1 MIVATV
7 DFQNVSKR
15 YPDGTLALRN
25 FDLNIND
32 GELIVLVGPSGC
44 GKSTALRLLAGLEDV
59 TQGEILIDGKV
70 KNNCTPQQ
78 RNIAMVFQN
87 YALYPHMTV
96 RQNLEFPLRMA
107 KVVKEERARKIEEIA
122 RMLNLVD
129 QLDRKPAQ
137 LSGGQRQR
145 VAMGRALVRNPTVF
159 LLDEPLSNLDAK
171 QRAQIRAEISLLQK
185 KLGKTTMYV
194 THDQVEAMT
203 LGDRVAVLEEGELHQ
218 IDTPF
223 ELYAKPSSTFVAR
236 FIGSPGMNILPA
248 QITVNDAG
256 QIHVQFSSY
265 EVLLAGEK
273 YQKFSSLLSTQ
284 KIQLGFRPESVH
296 TMPMSDDFEF
306 CVNVIATEFL
316 GHETLVYFHLDER
329 EYAQPLIARLTGR
342 FLLAENKVTLFV
354 SKDSLYFF
362 NENGSAIE

>member
-1 MIVATV
+1 LATV

-15 YPDGTLALRN
+15 YPDGTLALQN
-25 FDLNIND
+25 FDLKIND
-32 GELIVLVGPSGC
+32 GEFVVLVGPSGC
-44 GKSTALRLLAGLEDV
+44 GKSTALRLLAGLENV
-59 TQGEILIDGKV
+59 TQGEILIGGKV
-70 KNNCTPQQ
+70 VNNRTPQQ

-96 RQNLEFPLRMA
+96 RENLEFPLKMIEVA
-107 KVVKEERARKIEEIA
+107 KEKRARNIEEIA
-122 RMLNLVD
+122 EMLNLID
-129 QLDRKPAQ
+129 QLGRKPAQ

-185 KLGKTTMYV
+185 KLGKTTLYV

-203 LGDRVAVLEEGELHQ
+203 LGDRVAVLEEGKLHQ

-223 ELYAKPSSTFVAR
+223 ELYAKPNSTFVAR
-236 FIGSPGMNILPA
+236 FIGSPGMNIFPA
-248 QITVNDAG
+248 QITVDDAG
-256 QIHVQFSSY
+256 QNHVRFGSC

-273 YQKFSSLLSTQ
+273 YQKISSLLATQ

-296 TMPMSDDFEF
+296 TAPVPDCFEF
-306 CVNVIATEFL
+306 CVNVVATEFL

-329 EYAQPLIARLTGR
+329 EYTQPLIARLAGR
-342 FLLAENKVTLFV
+342 FLAAENKVTFFA
-354 SKDSLYFF
+354 SMDSLYFF
-362 NENGSAIE
+362 NEDDSVIE